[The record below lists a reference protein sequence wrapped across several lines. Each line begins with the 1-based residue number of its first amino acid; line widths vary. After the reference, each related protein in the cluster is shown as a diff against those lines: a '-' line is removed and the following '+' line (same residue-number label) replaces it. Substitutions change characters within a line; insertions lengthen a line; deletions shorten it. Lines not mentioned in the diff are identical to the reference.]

1 MLEQPGETV
10 TDSTCWARHAT
21 GIRKTEK
28 ESIWISTCLG
38 SLRVCFRAE
47 PQASASTGELKYWDY
62 FWGNMWIFCG
72 FHSCC
77 MNVKYETNM
86 KMLLLA
92 AFLRW
97 KTDFFRQKG
106 WSRWMNPLFQCYS
119 LKSFVKDS
127 NNFYICD
134 SKYDKEWKLKDI
146 SSQMFLCCKTKH
158 AWIKNGRFHYKLMF
172 L

>member
-1 MLEQPGETV
+1 MSRRELLLIPNHSAQINLCPSWKGQYAVRGLYRFLCMKEVMSQSQSSCWPGETV

-97 KTDFFRQKG
+97 KT
-106 WSRWMNPLFQCYS
+106 
-119 LKSFVKDS
+119 
-127 NNFYICD
+127 
-134 SKYDKEWKLKDI
+134 
-146 SSQMFLCCKTKH
+146 FL
-158 AWIKNGRFHYKLMF
+158 
-172 L
+172 